1 MFGWLICV
9 PLICRQVAEY
19 FDQGWLQAESKQLVE
34 RDDPLSFLV
43 VKQESKRR
51 ISFRENKKL

>member
-1 MFGWLICV
+1 M
-9 PLICRQVAEY
+9 VAGGKAY
-19 FDQGWLQAESKQLVE
+19 SLKQ
-34 RDDPLSFLV
+34 PV